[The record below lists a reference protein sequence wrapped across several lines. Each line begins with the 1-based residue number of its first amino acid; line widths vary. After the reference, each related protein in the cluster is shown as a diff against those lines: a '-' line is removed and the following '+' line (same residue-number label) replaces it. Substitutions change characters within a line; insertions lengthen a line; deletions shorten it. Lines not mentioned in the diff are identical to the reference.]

1 MAPGLAVRHRV
12 QTVDERRSED
22 EAQRPKAL
30 EEGNGRIKPIV
41 AEPAS
46 KIDLTKTSSG
56 NLVSPLAAERQW
68 PI

>member
-1 MAPGLAVRHRV
+1 LTR
-12 QTVDERRSED
+12 DDSED

-46 KIDLTKTSSG
+46 KLI
-56 NLVSPLAAERQW
+56 
-68 PI
+68 